1 MHRLNRN
8 VLFFR
13 LEYGYSTGYPG
24 FGGQPAAQGST
35 PYVNYPQ
42 WNAQPNYNN
51 TSSTPYSQPP
61 PSGPPQGKSSLLIV
75 YYICIESH
83 REFHAFRIPIV

>member
-1 MHRLNRN
+1 MFGFLNYRVFYACIDKLN
-8 VLFFR
+8 FYVLFSS

-24 FGGQPAAQGST
+24 FGGQPAAQSST

-51 TSSTPYSQPP
+51 TSSAPYSQPP
-61 PSGPPQGKSSLLIV
+61 PSGPPQGKK
-75 YYICIESH
+75 YYSH
-83 REFHAFRIPIV
+83 DIFV